1 MDLWFRRINQTNI
14 MKKINLT
21 SNFGL
26 SRIVHGQ
33 MRMGDW
39 KMSTQELSVFMEE
52 LVELGVTSFDHADI
66 YGNYSCEAMLGEVLN
81 INKSLRNRIEIIT
94 KCGIKLVSDKFPG
107 RKIKYYDYSYDHIVT
122 SVNNSLKNLRT
133 DHVDLLLLHRPA
145 PFFEPEIAAKA
156 FSILKKEGKV
166 LHFGVSNF
174 TPGQYEMMSKFTD
187 EKLVTNQ
194 VEISPYHLEHFE
206 NGNMDFF
213 LKENIK
219 PMAWS
224 PLAAGKLL
232 NPHDEKG
239 PRILRA
245 LTQVSEELNIAPVD
259 KVIYAWLLKHPVTM
273 MPVVG
278 TGKIDRIK
286 SAVNALKID
295 MSLEQWYKIYIA
307 ALGKELP

>member
-1 MDLWFRRINQTNI
+1 MNKVNFTN
-14 MKKINLT
+14 
-21 SNFGL
+21 NFGL

-39 KMSTQELSVFMEE
+39 KMSVPELSSLMEE

-81 INKSLRNRIEIIT
+81 TNKGLRNKIEIIT
-94 KCGIKLVSDKFPG
+94 KCGIRLVSDKFPE

-122 SVNNSLKNLRT
+122 SVNNSLRNFRT
-133 DHVDLLLLHRPA
+133 DHIDLLLLHRPA
-145 PFFEPEIAAKA
+145 PFFDPEAVSKA
-156 FSILKKEGKV
+156 FSTLQREGKV

-174 TPGQYEMMSKFTD
+174 SPGQFEMLNKFME

-194 VEISPYHLEHFE
+194 VEISPYCLEHFE

-224 PLAAGKLL
+224 PVAAGKLL
-232 NPHDEKG
+232 SPYDEKG

-245 LTQVSEELNIAPVD
+245 LMQVAEELNIGLVD
-259 KVIYAWLLKHPVTM
+259 NVIYAWLLKHPVIIL
-273 MPVVG
+273 PVVG
-278 TGKIDRIK
+278 TGKIERIK
-286 SAVNALKID
+286 AAVDALEIN

>member
-1 MDLWFRRINQTNI
+1 
-14 MKKINLT
+14 MKKVNL
-21 SNFGL
+21 SNNFGL

-39 KMSTQELSVFMEE
+39 KMSTRELSVFMEE

-66 YGNYSCEAMLGEVLN
+66 YGNYSCEAMLGEILN
-81 INKSLRNRIEIIT
+81 LNKGLRNKIEIIT
-94 KCGIKLVSDKFPG
+94 KCGIKLVSDKFPE
-107 RKIKYYDYSYDHIVT
+107 RKIKHYDYSYEHIVT
-122 SVNNSLKNLRT
+122 SVNNSLKNLQT
-133 DHVDLLLLHRPA
+133 DHIDLLLLHRPA
-145 PFFEPEIAAKA
+145 PFFDPEVAAEA
-156 FSILKKEGKV
+156 FSSLKKEGKV

-174 TPGQYEMMSKFTD
+174 TPGQYEMLKKFTE

-194 VEISPYHLEHFE
+194 VEISPYCLEHFE

-239 PRILRA
+239 PRIMRA
-245 LTQVSEELNIAPVD
+245 LLQVSEELNVVPVD
-259 KVIYAWLLKHPVTM
+259 KVIYAWLLKHPVSM

-278 TGKIDRIK
+278 TGKIERIK
-286 SAVNALKID
+286 SAVNALDID
-295 MSLEQWYKIYIA
+295 MTLEQWYKIFIA

>member
-1 MDLWFRRINQTNI
+1 MN
-14 MKKINLT
+14 KVNLT
-21 SNFGL
+21 DNFAL

-39 KMSTQELSVFMEE
+39 KMSHQELSVFMEE
-52 LVELGVTSFDHADI
+52 LIEMGVTSFDHADI
-66 YGNYSCEAMLGEVLN
+66 YGNYSCEAMLGDVLN
-81 INKSLRNRIEIIT
+81 INKSLRNKIEIIT
-94 KCGIKLVSDKFPG
+94 KCGIMLVSDKFPE
-107 RKIKYYDYSYDHIVT
+107 RKIKYYDYSFEHIVT

-133 DHVDLLLLHRPA
+133 DRIDLLLFHRPA
-145 PFFEPEIAAKA
+145 PFFDPGAVAKA
-156 FSILKKEGKV
+156 ISILKKEGKV

-174 TPGQYEMMSKFTD
+174 TPGQYEMLSKFSG

-194 VEISPYHLEHFE
+194 VEISPYCLEHFE
-206 NGNMDFF
+206 NGNIDFF

-232 NPHDEKG
+232 NPHDDKG

-245 LTQVSEELNIAPVD
+245 ISQVAEELNIAPVD
-259 KVIYAWLLKHPVTM
+259 KVIYAWLLKHPATI

-278 TGKIDRIK
+278 TGKIERIK
-286 SAVNALKID
+286 SAVDALDIE
-295 MSLEQWYKIYIA
+295 MTLEQWYKIYIA
-307 ALGKELP
+307 VLGKELP

>member
-1 MDLWFRRINQTNI
+1 
-14 MKKINLT
+14 MKKVNL
-21 SNFGL
+21 SNNFGL

-39 KMSTQELSVFMEE
+39 KMSTRELSVFMEE

-81 INKSLRNRIEIIT
+81 LNNGLRNKIEIIT
-94 KCGIKLVSDKFPG
+94 KCGIKLVSDKFPE
-107 RKIKYYDYSYDHIVT
+107 RKFKYYDYSFEHIVT
-122 SVNNSLKNLRT
+122 SVNNSLKMLQT
-133 DHVDLLLLHRPA
+133 DHIDLLLLHRPA
-145 PFFEPEIAAKA
+145 PFFDPEVAAEA
-156 FSILKKEGKV
+156 FSSLKKEGKV

-174 TPGQYEMMSKFTD
+174 TPGQYEMLKKFTE

-194 VEISPYHLEHFE
+194 VEISPYCLEHFE

-245 LTQVSEELNIAPVD
+245 LLQVSEELNVVPVD
-259 KVIYAWLLKHPVTM
+259 KVIYAWLLKHPVAM

-278 TGKIDRIK
+278 TGKIERIK
-286 SAVNALKID
+286 SAVNALDID
-295 MSLEQWYKIYIA
+295 MTLEQWYKIYIA

>member
-1 MDLWFRRINQTNI
+1 
-14 MKKINLT
+14 MKKVNL
-21 SNFGL
+21 SNNFGL

-39 KMSTQELSVFMEE
+39 KMSTRELSVFMEE

-81 INKSLRNRIEIIT
+81 LNNGLRNKIEIIT
-94 KCGIKLVSDKFPG
+94 KCGIKLVSDKFPE
-107 RKIKYYDYSYDHIVT
+107 RKIKHYDYSFEHIVT
-122 SVNNSLKNLRT
+122 SVNNSLKMLQT
-133 DHVDLLLLHRPA
+133 DHIDLLLLHRPA
-145 PFFEPEIAAKA
+145 PFFDPEVAAEA
-156 FSILKKEGKV
+156 FSSLKKEGKV

-174 TPGQYEMMSKFTD
+174 TPGQYEMLKKFTE

-194 VEISPYHLEHFE
+194 VEISPYCLEHFE

-245 LTQVSEELNIAPVD
+245 LLQVSEELNIVPVD
-259 KVIYAWLLKHPVTM
+259 KVIYAWLLKHPVAM

-278 TGKIDRIK
+278 TGKIERIK
-286 SAVNALKID
+286 SAVNALDID
-295 MSLEQWYKIYIA
+295 MTLEQWYKIYIA

>member
-1 MDLWFRRINQTNI
+1 
-14 MKKINLT
+14 MKKVNLT
-21 SNFGL
+21 DNFAL

-39 KMSTQELSVFMEE
+39 KMSNKELSVFMEE
-52 LVELGVTSFDHADI
+52 LIELGVTSFDHADI
-66 YGNYSCEAMLGEVLN
+66 YGNYSCESMLGEVINLN
-81 INKSLRNRIEIIT
+81 KGLRNKIEIIT
-94 KCGIKLVSDKFPG
+94 KCGIKLVSDKFPE

-133 DHVDLLLLHRPA
+133 DYIDLLLLHRPA
-145 PFFEPEIAAKA
+145 PFFDPEAAAKA
-156 FSILKKEGKV
+156 FSVLKREGKV
-166 LHFGVSNF
+166 LYFGVSNF
-174 TPGQYEMMSKFTD
+174 TPGQYEMLKKFTE

-194 VEISPYHLEHFE
+194 VEISPYYLEHFE
-206 NGNMDFF
+206 NGNIDYF

-239 PRILRA
+239 PRIMRA
-245 LTQVSEELNIAPVD
+245 FAQVAEELNVAPVD
-259 KVIYAWLLKHPVTM
+259 KIIYAWLLKHPVTI

-278 TGKIDRIK
+278 SGRIERIK
-286 SAVNALKID
+286 SAVEALKID
-295 MSLEQWYKIYIA
+295 ITLEQWYKIYIA